1 VGVLLRFDSRMNG
14 IFQASAVW
22 RVSPPAPCVN
32 RNTILR
38 CGLPPPLLPSTI
50 KKKERMCMS
59 DMPSLQEALIYL
71 MVVISAA
78 DREMTDAELG
88 SIGSVIRSLP
98 VFEDF
103 DENRI
108 IEVARQ
114 CQKLLQE
121 RNGPES
127 VLDLV
132 RDAVPPAM
140 RDTAYALAAEVV
152 AADRQVEPEEK
163 RMLQIVRSRLQLEPL
178 VAAALERAAK
188 ARHRRFS

>member
-1 VGVLLRFDSRMNG
+1 
-14 IFQASAVW
+14 
-22 RVSPPAPCVN
+22 
-32 RNTILR
+32 
-38 CGLPPPLLPSTI
+38 
-50 KKKERMCMS
+50 MS

-88 SIGSVIRSLP
+88 SIGSIIRSLP

-103 DENRI
+103 DENRV

-114 CQKLLQE
+114 CQQLLQE
-121 RNGPES
+121 HNGPES

-132 RDAVPPAM
+132 RDAVPPAL

-152 AADRQVEPEEK
+152 AADLQVEPEEK